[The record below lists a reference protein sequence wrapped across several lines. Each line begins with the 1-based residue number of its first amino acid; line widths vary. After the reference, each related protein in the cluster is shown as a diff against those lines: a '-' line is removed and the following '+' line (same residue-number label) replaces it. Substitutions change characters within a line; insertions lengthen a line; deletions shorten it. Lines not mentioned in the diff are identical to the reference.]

1 MRAVIPAR
9 RTALP
14 VAANTLRE
22 NTGPA
27 QRFLAPLLR
36 LVETSDSLIAGSVG
50 AFSLGGTRFHI
61 PRLIFMGP
69 RGGGDTVRLGIFAGL
84 HGDDHTGPEAIG
96 AFLQELESKSDVA
109 TGYHIYAY
117 PICNPS
123 GFASGKRHN
132 AAGQDLTA
140 HFWNGSDQP
149 EAYYLER
156 EMGVHHFHGVISLDS
171 GDNSSPSFFFSG
183 GQNSTLRV
191 SPRRPRCRLVNHFR
205 RTRSQKIATL
215 PAFLPEPLNCVPH
228 RSRSTSKFPGGIRAK
243 PKSQPQSMRSGR
255 SSIPTVACSRFS
267 KIYDLPPFRAMQT
280 EVD

>member
-50 AFSLGGTRFHI
+50 AFSLGETRFHI

-96 AFLQELESKSDVA
+96 AFTS
-109 TGYHIYAY
+109 TPIRYAIH
-117 PICNPS
+117 P
-123 GFASGKRHN
+123 ASP
-132 AAGQDLTA
+132 AASVT
-140 HFWNGSDQP
+140 
-149 EAYYLER
+149 
-156 EMGVHHFHGVISLDS
+156 
-171 GDNSSPSFFFSG
+171 
-183 GQNSTLRV
+183 T
-191 SPRRPRCRLVNHFR
+191 RP
-205 RTRSQKIATL
+205 
-215 PAFLPEPLNCVPH
+215 
-228 RSRSTSKFPGGIRAK
+228 
-243 PKSQPQSMRSGR
+243 GR
-255 SSIPTVACSRFS
+255 I
-267 KIYDLPPFRAMQT
+267 
-280 EVD
+280 